1 MHSGSR
7 DNLTRISENI
17 LYIVSV
23 EEPMHME
30 LLYKR
35 MGPSFTTGKAT
46 EGVKSTID
54 EAINKKLKGKV
65 VIDNDNFIRLVPLNP
80 IKVRIPKEYDTPR
93 PMEYIMTEEVSL
105 AMIQIIN
112 NSFGISEEDLA
123 SECARVFGFERK
135 GPKIKA
141 KTDAAIKYLID
152 RNVIK
157 TIDGKIQLTGER
169 L

>member
-80 IKVRIPKEYDTPR
+80 IKVSYSQRIRHPMSDEIHYDR
-93 PMEYIMTEEVSL
+93 RSFVSYDSDN
-105 AMIQIIN
+105 Q
-112 NSFGISEEDLA
+112 
-123 SECARVFGFERK
+123 
-135 GPKIKA
+135 
-141 KTDAAIKYLID
+141 
-152 RNVIK
+152 
-157 TIDGKIQLTGER
+157 QLFWNI
-169 L
+169 